1 MKIMKTMIA
10 SCLAFVWWTGPAA
23 AQHQHHDGYAA
34 MTARAIKA
42 LSDEQVSQL
51 RDGRGMGLS
60 LPAELNSYP
69 GPMHALD
76 MAASLNLTPDQHARL
91 LSIQED
97 MRVRAI
103 ALGHRIIAGEAELD
117 RAFASGTAD
126 RAEVLRQLAVI
137 GHLNGELRAV
147 HILAHM
153 ETRALLTAE
162 QVTKYD
168 IGRGYRPAHDQPPP
182 AGHRKRH

>member
-1 MKIMKTMIA
+1 MKTIIA
-10 SCLAFVWWTGPAA
+10 SLLALVWWTGAA
-23 AQHQHHDGYAA
+23 YAQHQHTGGYAGMA
-34 MTARAIKA
+34 GRSIKA

-69 GPMHALD
+69 GPLHALE
-76 MAASLNLTPDQHARL
+76 MADSLSLTPDQHSRP

-117 RAFASGTAD
+117 RAFATGTANP
-126 RAEVLRQLAVI
+126 AEVARQLAVI
-137 GHLNGELRAV
+137 GQLNGELRAV

-153 ETRALLTAE
+153 DTRALLTAE
-162 QVTKYD
+162 QVAMYD
-168 IGRGYRPAHDQPPP
+168 IGRGYRPAQGPSQSD
-182 AGHRKRH
+182 GHRKRH

>member
-1 MKIMKTMIA
+1 MKAIIA
-10 SCLAFVWWTGPAA
+10 GLLVLIWWTGPAA
-23 AQHQHHDGYAA
+23 AQHQHGDGYAA

-42 LSDEQVSQL
+42 LSDEQVAHL

-69 GPMHALD
+69 GPMHALE

-97 MRVRAI
+97 MRVRAM

-126 RAEVLRQLAVI
+126 RTEVIRQLAVI
-137 GHLNGELRAV
+137 GQLNGELRAV

-162 QVTKYD
+162 QVARYD
-168 IGRGYRPAHDQPPP
+168 IGRGYRAGHDQPPP
-182 AGHRKRH
+182 GGHRMRH

>member
-1 MKIMKTMIA
+1 MKAIIA
-10 SCLAFVWWTGPAA
+10 GLLVLIWWTGPAA
-23 AQHQHHDGYAA
+23 AQHQHGDGYAA
-34 MTARAIKA
+34 MAARAIKA
-42 LSDEQVSQL
+42 LSDEQVAQL

-69 GPMHALD
+69 GPMHALE
-76 MAASLNLTPDQHARL
+76 MAASLNLTPDQHTRL
-91 LSIQED
+91 LSVQED

-126 RAEVLRQLAVI
+126 RTAVIRQLAVI
-137 GHLNGELRAV
+137 GQLNGELRAV

-153 ETRALLTAE
+153 ETRALLTEE
-162 QVTKYD
+162 QVARYD
-168 IGRGYRPAHDQPPP
+168 IGRGYRPARDQPPP
-182 AGHRKRH
+182 GGHRKRH

>member
-1 MKIMKTMIA
+1 MKAIIA
-10 SCLAFVWWTGPAA
+10 GLLVLMWWTGPAV
-23 AQHQHHDGYAA
+23 AQHQHGDGYAA
-34 MTARAIKA
+34 MAGRSIKA

-69 GPMHALD
+69 GPMHALE
-76 MAASLNLTPDQHARL
+76 MAASLNLTPGQHTRL
-91 LSIQED
+91 MSIQED

-117 RAFASGTAD
+117 RAFVSGTAD
-126 RAEVLRQLAVI
+126 RTEVIRQLAVI
-137 GHLNGELRAV
+137 GQLNGELRAV

-162 QVTKYD
+162 QVARYD
-168 IGRGYRPAHDQPPP
+168 IGRGYRPRHDQHPPG
-182 AGHRKRH
+182 GHRKRH